1 MQPRYSLRI
10 PELVA
15 GFIRKLHPR
24 LKRKLR
30 AALET
35 IAAEPHAGK
44 ALRNELEGLRSF
56 RAGKFCLIYRT
67 GADTK
72 AELVARR
79 PAGTHIRGNLPAH
92 QAGKTIEGEIAS
104 GGSHRLRGRS
114 DLLERL

>member
-35 IAAEPHAGK
+35 IAAEPHV
-44 ALRNELEGLRSF
+44 AL
-56 RAGKFCLIYRT
+56 
-67 GADTK
+67 
-72 AELVARR
+72 
-79 PAGTHIRGNLPAH
+79 
-92 QAGKTIEGEIAS
+92 